1 LGYTFSWQVSITSF
15 STYFLF
21 LGHEL
26 IQRQNMVIMNLDD
39 LNVWFQG
46 CEQQPPLFQCIMPMA
61 MENLTITWH
70 WYMFCYV
77 IIWGGGCWPWIDRFE
92 SPRNYVHL
100 QYMILIHW
108 MWLWD
113 VLFYMCGKCCFAK
126 CCCPKVKMVKHG
138 KTMHNYALCHLDSQ
152 IYSFFVVVLV
162 GLGCMLW
169 WQFSRAN
176 IMLIWGWSSNGW
188 HMWCFTPLLEEI
200 LVKTWFFPKCTK

>member
-1 LGYTFSWQVSITSF
+1 MCGFKHVTNEHLCSNIKCQWLWRIWRLLGIERCCV
-15 STYFLF
+15 
-21 LGHEL
+21 
-26 IQRQNMVIMNLDD
+26 M
-39 LNVWFQG
+39 
-46 CEQQPPLFQCIMPMA
+46 PLFEDVVVDFEFVDLSHLEIMCIY
-61 MENLTITWH
+61 NI
-70 WYMFCYV
+70 WY
-77 IIWGGGCWPWIDRFE
+77 W
-92 SPRNYVHL
+92 L
-100 QYMILIHW
+100 HW

-113 VLFYMCGKCCFAK
+113 VLFYMCGKCYFAK